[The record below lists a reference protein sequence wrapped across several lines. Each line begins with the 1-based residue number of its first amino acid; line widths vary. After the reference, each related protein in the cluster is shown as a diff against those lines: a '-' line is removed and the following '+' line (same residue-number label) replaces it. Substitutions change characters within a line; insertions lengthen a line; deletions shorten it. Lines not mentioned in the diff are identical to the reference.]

1 MNDVL
6 KNIILRA
13 DGNGEIG
20 YGHLS
25 RLNALANIIGE
36 EFKVIFLT
44 RHDSNISL
52 IESNIEIA
60 IIPKEVDLINESD
73 WIYKNFSPNNNFIV
87 ADGYQF
93 SSSYQKKIKDLG
105 YRLMFIDDLMK
116 FHMHADYVI
125 NHAIGL

>member
-1 MNDVL
+1 MNDIL

-25 RLNALANIIGE
+25 RLNALANIIGQ

-93 SSSYQKKIKDLG
+93 SSSYQKK
-105 YRLMFIDDLMK
+105 M
-116 FHMHADYVI
+116 
-125 NHAIGL
+125 

>member
-1 MNDVL
+1 MNDIF

-60 IIPKEVDLINESD
+60 IIPKEVDLIN
-73 WIYKNFSPNNNFIV
+73 
-87 ADGYQF
+87 
-93 SSSYQKKIKDLG
+93 
-105 YRLMFIDDLMK
+105 
-116 FHMHADYVI
+116 
-125 NHAIGL
+125 